1 LAPELEAEPPGAP
14 GLKTL
19 GEYLLQDPL
28 KNSVRVLMLI
38 SLGIN
43 HQLSFTELLELTG
56 ISKGSLSHHLDQLS
70 AAGLTRSRMVFTL
83 GGPRV
88 QVEITPLGLTVY
100 QDLTRTLAG
109 LAAGTPGRIG
119 PPSSAAELSR

>member
-1 LAPELEAEPPGAP
+1 MPEPEAESPGAP

-28 KNSVRVLMLI
+28 KNSVRVLMLF

-43 HQLSFTELLELTG
+43 HRLSFTELLELTG

-70 AAGLTRSRMVFTL
+70 AAGLIRSRKVFTL

-88 QVEITPLGLTVY
+88 QVEITPLGLVVFEK
-100 QDLTRTLAG
+100 LTRTLVG
-109 LAAGTPGRIG
+109 LAATTEGHPSPPG
-119 PPSSAAELSR
+119 PAAELSH